1 MPKIF
6 IPSQFR
12 DLTGEMADLELP
24 GSNLRQV
31 VAALEE
37 RFPGIQTRICSGDAI
52 APGLAVWIDGAI
64 TSKGLLAAVKPDSQ
78 IHFLPAFGGG

>member
-1 MPKIF
+1 MPTVF

-12 DLTGEMADLELP
+12 DLTGEVGELEV
-24 GSNLRQV
+24 SAANLRQV
-31 VAALEE
+31 VAALDE
-37 RFPGIQTRICSGDAI
+37 RFPGLRERVCAGESI

-64 TSKGLLAAVKPDSQ
+64 SSKGLLAAVRPDSQ